1 MSIHYRNTHQQ
12 SVSMANE
19 RRKGETT
26 QSSVNIGIRD
36 GNPYFIILVL
46 KEQSTTEKADTFIS
60 DLQ

>member
-1 MSIHYRNTHQQ
+1 
-12 SVSMANE
+12 MANE